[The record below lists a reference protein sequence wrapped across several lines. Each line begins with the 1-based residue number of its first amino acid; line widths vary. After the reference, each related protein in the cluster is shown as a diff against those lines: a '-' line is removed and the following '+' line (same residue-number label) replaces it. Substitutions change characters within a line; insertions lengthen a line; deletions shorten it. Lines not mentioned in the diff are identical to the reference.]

1 MTGNLYQINDT
12 TYIWDLLSNAI
23 HLQIPCKIYHIFNIC
38 DIKPHLFINASHL
51 ISLTYANSLSC
62 STGAH
67 RPQLPGNPGG
77 FKISHLLSFPLFL
90 SLFLSSLATQVA
102 SKSHISCLPF
112 FFHLLQLRWPH
123 GLTPS
128 TGQTSPCTFSRLV
141 DQQISLSHF
150 TSVVSKRFLKCEK
163 KQPGKL
169 GKIPPSTN
177 DYHLLSSV
185 EQPGTCPKRSAV
197 QTQLLVLWGNPKGDC
212 NPGFWYMNNGV
223 WGHAYAQRY
232 ENSEEYIA

>member
-1 MTGNLYQINDT
+1 MPT
-12 TYIWDLLSNAI
+12 LSVVPLVLTVPNFLAT
-23 HLQIPCKIYHIFNIC
+23 QVVSKSHI
-38 DIKPHLFINASHL
+38 S
-51 ISLTYANSLSC
+51 
-62 STGAH
+62 
-67 RPQLPGNPGG
+67 
-77 FKISHLLSFPLFL
+77 FL
-90 SLFLSSLATQVA
+90 SLSFFLSFFHLWQPRWIHNLTFYFLFFLSFFFSFFLSSLATQVA

-112 FFHLLQLRWPH
+112 FFHLWQLRWPH
-123 GLTPS
+123 GLTTT

-212 NPGFWYMNNGV
+212 NPGFWYMNNAV
-223 WGHAYAQRY
+223 WGHAYTQRY